1 MISKEVFC
9 LQVLVKCSTMFKT
22 EMCKIRKKA
31 SHVLTV
37 KTCRERTKPKDVMRL
52 TRLGKFGENNTLKV
66 VVSSE
71 SKRNIEVK
79 L

>member
-1 MISKEVFC
+1 
-9 LQVLVKCSTMFKT
+9 MFKT
-22 EMCKIRKKA
+22 EMRKIRKKA

-37 KTCRERTKPKDVMRL
+37 KTCRERTKIEDVMRL
-52 TRLGKFGENNTLKV
+52 TRPGKFGTQATLKV
-66 VVSSE
+66 VIYSK

>member
-1 MISKEVFC
+1 M
-9 LQVLVKCSTMFKT
+9 KCSTMFKT
-22 EMCKIRKKA
+22 EMRKIRKKA

-52 TRLGKFGENNTLKV
+52 TCLGKFRAHATLKV
-66 VVSSE
+66 VVSSK